1 MSFKGILFDL
11 GSTLIEF
18 DNTEWEKLETAS
30 VKQGYEFLV
39 QRGYRLPEW
48 EVFGKIFLT
57 EFHQAWQKAQE
68 SLIEVKLPEWVSN
81 FLIRFG
87 MSSPDGLAIE
97 FLKHYYEPISKQI
110 TLIDG
115 VKEVLEHFKKQNFR
129 IGLISNSSFPTEFHM
144 EELKNYEIVHF
155 FEETLFSY
163 DFGLRKPHPD
173 LFKYVLNKLDLK
185 PQETVFIGDRLI
197 EDVSGPQKVGMK
209 AILKFKKER
218 DYSAPVVPDYV
229 VNNLSEL
236 PEVIRKFK

>member
-18 DNTEWEKLETAS
+18 DNTEWDKLERAC
-30 VKQGYEFLV
+30 VRQGYDFLV
-39 QRGYRLPEW
+39 KRGYKIPDGET
-48 EVFGKIFLT
+48 FGKTFLT

-68 SLIEVKLPEWVSN
+68 SLVEVKLPEWVAN
-81 FLIRFG
+81 FLVRYGI
-87 MSSPDGLAIE
+87 SSPDGFALE

-110 TLIDG
+110 TLIDS
-115 VKEVLEHFKKQNFR
+115 VQEVLEHFKKQNLK
-129 IGLISNSSFPTEFHM
+129 IGLISNSSFPTEFHI

-173 LFKYVLNKLDLK
+173 LFKHVLNKLELK
-185 PQETVFIGDRLI
+185 PQETIFIGDKLI

-209 AILKFKKER
+209 AILKYKKDR

>member
-1 MSFKGILFDL
+1 
-11 GSTLIEF
+11 
-18 DNTEWEKLETAS
+18 
-30 VKQGYEFLV
+30 
-39 QRGYRLPEW
+39 
-48 EVFGKIFLT
+48 
-57 EFHQAWQKAQE
+57 
-68 SLIEVKLPEWVSN
+68 
-81 FLIRFG
+81 
-87 MSSPDGLAIE
+87 
-97 FLKHYYEPISKQI
+97 ISKQI

-115 VKEVLEHFKKQNFR
+115 VKEILEHFKKQNLK
-129 IGLISNSSFPTEFHM
+129 IGLISNSSFPTEFHI
-144 EELKNYEIVHF
+144 EELKNYDIIHF

-173 LFKYVLNKLDLK
+173 LFKHVLNKLELK

-209 AILKFKKER
+209 AILKYKKER

>member
-18 DNTEWEKLETAS
+18 DNTEWDKLERAC
-30 VKQGYEFLV
+30 VQQGYEFLV
-39 QRGYRLPEW
+39 KRGYKIPDW
-48 EVFGKIFLT
+48 E
-57 EFHQAWQKAQE
+57 
-68 SLIEVKLPEWVSN
+68 
-81 FLIRFG
+81 
-87 MSSPDGLAIE
+87 
-97 FLKHYYEPISKQI
+97 
-110 TLIDG
+110 DG
-115 VKEVLEHFKKQNFR
+115 VKEVLEHFKKQNFK
-129 IGLISNSSFPTEFHM
+129 IGLISNSSFPTEFHI
-144 EELKNYEIVHF
+144 EELKNYEIINF

-173 LFKYVLNKLDLK
+173 LFKNVLIKLKLK
-185 PQETVFIGDRLI
+185 PQETVFIADRLI

-209 AILKFKKER
+209 AILKYKKER

>member
-30 VKQGYEFLV
+30 VKKGYEYLV

-48 EVFGKIFLT
+48 EVFGKSFLT

-68 SLIEVKLPEWVSN
+68 SLIEVRLPEWVSN

-97 FLKHYYEPISKQI
+97 FLRHYYEPISKQI
-110 TLIDG
+110 TLMEG
-115 VKEVLEHFKKQNFR
+115 AKEVLEHFKKQNFR
-129 IGLISNSSFPTEFHM
+129 IGLISNSSFPTEFHV
-144 EELKNYEIVHF
+144 EELKSYDIIHF
-155 FEETLFSY
+155 FDETLFSY

-173 LFKYVLNKLDLK
+173 LFKYVLNKLELK

-209 AILKFKKER
+209 AILKYKKER

>member
-18 DNTEWEKLETAS
+18 DNTEWGKLETAS
-30 VKQGYEFLV
+30 VKKGYDYLIR
-39 QRGYRLPEW
+39 RGYRLPEW
-48 EVFGKIFLT
+48 EVFGKTFLT

-68 SLIEVKLPEWVSN
+68 NLIEVRLPEWVAN
-81 FLIRFG
+81 FLVRFG
-87 MSSPDGLAIE
+87 ISSPDGQAIE
-97 FLKHYYEPISKQI
+97 FLKHYYEPISNQI
-110 TLIDG
+110 TLVDG
-115 VKEVLEHFKKQNFR
+115 VKEVLEHFKRENLK
-129 IGLISNSSFPTEFHM
+129 IGLVSNSSFPTEFHV
-144 EELKNYEIVHF
+144 EELKNYEIFHL
-155 FEETLFSY
+155 FEEILFSY

-173 LFKYVLNKLDLK
+173 LFKHVLNKLELK
-185 PQETVFIGDRLI
+185 PQETIFIGDRLI

-209 AILKFKKER
+209 AILKYKKER